1 MNGSNI
7 IFISK
12 NKLLLK
18 DNLEFFIDL
27 NYNDNKMKSNVVYV
41 LIFIIIMV

>member
-12 NKLLLK
+12 NKLWLK

-27 NYNDNKMKSNVVYV
+27 NYNDSKMKSNVVYV